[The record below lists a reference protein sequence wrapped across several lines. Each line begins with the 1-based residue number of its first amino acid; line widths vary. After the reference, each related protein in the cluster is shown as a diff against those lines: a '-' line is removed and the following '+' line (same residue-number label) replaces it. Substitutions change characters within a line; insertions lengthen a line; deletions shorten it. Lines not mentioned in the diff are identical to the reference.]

1 MEVFKMDRL
10 PCSHYLQSLISLSE
24 TSRDQL
30 SRYLQALRARNYA
43 ESTLGVVAIIIKR
56 LFRYLPAPRNSALAQ
71 NFTQVTPA
79 DIDAFLAA
87 MQAGELAPAT
97 IGLSL
102 TILKGFFE
110 FLRETGELQVQPVF
124 KHRHTIMTPTHLPK
138 PMTEAD
144 VVSFFKVI
152 DSARDRLLF
161 LLMLRC
167 GLRVSEVC
175 ALTWKDID
183 LTAGTALI
191 LNGKGKVDRVAY
203 LSPDVEQ
210 ALRLWQQVQKPSSGY
225 LFPGQKPRQGPL
237 VRHSVNGIMRAY
249 LRQAGIETD
258 YSPHCLRHTFAT
270 QLLNAGVRLE
280 VLKELMGHRAL
291 HMTLR
296 YTELYEVTKRQ
307 QYDEAMEQ
315 IEQRQAVGRR

>member
-1 MEVFKMDRL
+1 MDRL
-10 PCSHYLQSLISLSE
+10 SCSHYLQSLTTLSDIS
-24 TSRDQL
+24 RHQL
-30 SRYLQALRARNYA
+30 DRYLQALRARNYA
-43 ESTLGVVAIIIKR
+43 EGTLGVVVIIIKR
-56 LFRYLPAPRNSALAQ
+56 LFRYLPSPRKTALAQ
-71 NFTQVTPA
+71 DFTQVTPA
-79 DIDAFLAA
+79 DMDALLAA
-87 MQAGELAPAT
+87 LQASELAPAT
-97 IGLSL
+97 INLSL

-110 FLRETGELQVQPVF
+110 FLREAGELQIQPVF
-124 KHRHTIMTPTHLPK
+124 KHRHTIMTPAHLPK

-144 VVSFFKVI
+144 VVAFFKVI
-152 DSARDRLLF
+152 DAARDRLLF

-175 ALTWKDID
+175 ALTWKNVD

-191 LNGKGKVDRVAY
+191 LNGKGNVDRVAY

-210 ALRLWQQVQKPSSGY
+210 ALRLWQQVQKPTSAY

-237 VRHSVNGIMRAY
+237 VRHSVNGIMQAY
-249 LRQAGIETD
+249 LRQAGIAAD

-296 YTELYEVTKRQ
+296 YTVSLRQ
-307 QYDEAMEQ
+307 KGVQT
-315 IEQRQAVGRR
+315 R